1 MVLSA
6 RKLRNYFLIGRSDNS
21 KQEAEEEEDDDH
33 HHHDNHHHHRRQ
45 PAVETCMHADQNI
58 EGERGSLNV
67 SPSKKENENKK
78 EKMMIGYLKSNK
90 REVLEEI
97 AVIMGLVAVQFLYAA
112 NAILLSIILKTGM
125 KPSSLIICSTLATF
139 LVLSP
144 LAILFER
151 GQWPSK
157 ISYKLI
163 MQLLLLSFGGVTVFQ
178 SLFMKGVHLTSPAVA
193 TAMPNLAPGLIFFIA
208 CAFRLERM
216 DIGCKYSR
224 AKIAGTLLCVLGAVV
239 MSLMQSA
246 PDEHMSKAGGVSF
259 LLHTSQI
266 DFDGQTILGCMY
278 LIAAVFVLSSQVVLQ
293 AITLREFSASISLCA
308 ITSLLGAVITAI
320 VEVVQDQG
328 YWDYPQWPA
337 SSSVQ
342 DLVGYSI
349 VAGGISG
356 MCVSV
361 NAWAMKKRGPVMV
374 SIFNPLGTVISA
386 AISLSLGESIAA
398 GSLAGMTVMFTGL
411 YLVLWAKR
419 KEGIVGIPIVDDDSS
434 ETAFDIEKPLL
445 S

>member
-1 MVLSA
+1 MV
-6 RKLRNYFLIGRSDNS
+6 
-21 KQEAEEEEDDDH
+21 
-33 HHHDNHHHHRRQ
+33 
-45 PAVETCMHADQNI
+45 
-58 EGERGSLNV
+58 
-67 SPSKKENENKK
+67 
-78 EKMMIGYLKSNK
+78 GYLKSNK

-97 AVIMGLVAVQFLYAA
+97 AVIMGLVAVQFLYAG
-112 NAILLSIILKTGM
+112 NAILLSIILKAGIQ
-125 KPSSLIICSTLATF
+125 PSSLIICSTLSTF

-208 CAFRLERM
+208 CACRLERM
-216 DIGCKYSR
+216 DVGCKYSR

-239 MSLMQSA
+239 MSLMQSS

-259 LLHTSQI
+259 LLHTSEI
-266 DFDGQTILGCMY
+266 DFDRQTIVGCMY

-308 ITSLLGAVITAI
+308 VTSLLGAMITAI
-320 VEVVQDQG
+320 VEVVQDHG
-328 YWDYPQWPA
+328 YWDYPRWPA
-337 SSSVQ
+337 SSVQ

-361 NAWAMKKRGPVMV
+361 NAWAMKRRGPVMV

-386 AISLSLGESIAA
+386 AISLSLGESIAG

-419 KEGIVGIPIVDDDSS
+419 NEGIVGLSIVHDDSL